1 VTPIE
6 LSGLYLTS
14 LFGSDGRKFWLGDC
28 DITHNVSHDGTS
40 AWVALVAS
48 SVRGER
54 GGEVWRAECVDAH
67 ITLTY
72 LRKEGAVPH
81 TASDVAKS
89 MRVQLQRERNNLH
102 GKASINQDYG
112 GENYSWADI
121 LVHSALHAACC
132 SILHAGIGHLK
143 KSHWM
148 PRHAFHVSVRA
159 ADGSSLHVSKAP
171 R

>member
-1 VTPIE
+1 MAPTCLSPAVVAACPPSDSTAACPHGGVTPIE

-81 TASDVAKS
+81 TASDVAKR
-89 MRVQLQRERNNLH
+89 MRVQLQCERNNLH
-102 GKASINQDYG
+102 AKPQSTRITGAKIIRGPTSLCTPLCTQLVAPYCMLAS
-112 GENYSWADI
+112 
-121 LVHSALHAACC
+121 VT
-132 SILHAGIGHLK
+132 
-143 KSHWM
+143 
-148 PRHAFHVSVRA
+148 
-159 ADGSSLHVSKAP
+159 
-171 R
+171 